1 MTVGVFLCL
10 TNKEGDSKG
19 ENLRLAQ
26 VRKPEFTMV
35 NEDFRGKHNAKFTLL
50 SHPPFCVIKKTTLS

>member
-1 MTVGVFLCL
+1 MY
-10 TNKEGDSKG
+10 NKEGDSKG

-50 SHPPFCVIKKTTLS
+50 SHPLFCVIKKTTLS